1 MVANLLRYVLC
12 ACFLVLAP
20 SAFPQVASADDVK
33 LAKAEYQLGWQ
44 ALQKKDYKKA
54 LVHYRRSYEEVARPR
69 TMYNIA
75 VCEEETGQ
83 YQAAIDHYQE
93 FLNEAEARDADFL
106 ALARDKLVAL
116 KKRIGAVL
124 KVNSEPTGATVRVD
138 GQVKGHTPLRLDLVA
153 GTHLIR
159 LSHKGTRSSERR
171 IVIRAG
177 EDILENFSLDPV
189 GSVSLKVTPSDAL
202 IRRKDVDDVA
212 TGHYQAKL
220 SPGRYE
226 FEVSLMGYGTRTIV
240 IDVEPSAGIQKTVRL
255 KARSSTGLVIVNSDL
270 NGANVTIDGIIV
282 GAMRRQDGINATI
295 ERRLTAGNHTI
306 MVEPRDAEPWSKRFH
321 LSPGETLAVDLKFR
335 NEGKKRKALRWGL
348 TAVGAAAVATGLTLG
363 ALALKDVRSDEDTRH
378 DRGKD
383 RAGNAD
389 VLLGIGAVSLT
400 GAWYL
405 KGNETKA
412 QIQRTHEVEAP
423 EDKAED
429 KGEPPAKDEEQAS
442 L

>member
-1 MVANLLRYVLC
+1 VVSNLLKAALC
-12 ACFLVLAP
+12 ACFLILAP
-20 SAFPQVASADDVK
+20 ALLPSAASAQDVE
-33 LAKAEYQLGWQ
+33 LAKSEYQLGWQ
-44 ALQKKDYKKA
+44 ALQKKDYKRA
-54 LVHYRRSYEEVARPR
+54 LVHYQRSYAEVPRPR

-75 VCEEETGQ
+75 VCEEETGK

-124 KVNSEPTGATVRVD
+124 KVNSEPAGATVRVD
-138 GQVKGHTPLRLDLVA
+138 GQIKGHTPLRLDLVA

-159 LSHKGTRSSERR
+159 VSHKATRSSDRR

-177 EDILENFSLDPV
+177 EDITENFSLDPV
-189 GSVSLKVTPSDAL
+189 GTVSLKVSPSDAL

-226 FEVSLMGYGTRTIV
+226 FEVSLMGYRTRTIV

-255 KARSSTGLVIVNSDL
+255 KARSSTGLVSVRSDI

-282 GAMRRQDGINATI
+282 GSMRRRDGVTATI
-295 ERRLTAGNHTI
+295 ERRLTAGNHTMI
-306 MVEPRDAEPWSKRFH
+306 VEPRGVKPWSKRFH

-335 NEGKKRKALRWGL
+335 SEGKRRKVLRWGL
-348 TAVGAAAVATGLTLG
+348 TAIGAAAVATGLTLG
-363 ALALKDVRSDEDTRH
+363 AMALKDVRSDEDNQH

-383 RAGNAD
+383 RASNAD

-405 KGNETKA
+405 KGNEAKA
-412 QIQRTHEVEAP
+412 QIERTHEEEAP
-423 EDKAED
+423 PD
-429 KGEPPAKDEEQAS
+429 KGEGKDKDKDEEQQAS